1 MPEITD
7 LRAGDPAEVA
17 GYRLN
22 RRLAPG
28 VFAGRSRTGEPV
40 LVRLLPAEVD
50 PETFLREMEPVR
62 AVSAVGTAQVLDAGV
77 QGEQA
82 YLVAEWVDGPSLAEV
97 GGSVDGV
104 GLHRLAAGT
113 ITALVALHQ
122 AGLVHGDIRP
132 GNVLLGP
139 DGPRVADAGLEH
151 AMAQASVSTRKVA
164 VPAYTAPE
172 RLEGGTAGP
181 AADVFSW
188 AATMVFAVSGA
199 SPFEGGSM
207 AQTVARITGGQA
219 DLPELGELH
228 GLIVACLDHDPEARP
243 AASEVLL
250 RLVGQTSLLTGRV
263 DGGPAEAPAPPPR
276 RGRSVLALTAA
287 FVAGALVSAVGFQVL
302 TGDRPATRGTAA
314 TAKPT
319 SAVTPAPGA
328 APTPTVTSV
337 QTEAPSDDVKKKGL
351 TDTKLK
357 DVAVTLHEH
366 PDDSMRLVSYLGSGG
381 KFSSFAR
388 PPAGEFKEVGS
399 YEQPVLSPGG
409 DWVALNPMLKF
420 QTSELDQ
427 IKFVRMSTG
436 ESFVVSTV
444 KKPLQGLTPVWSR
457 DGGRLL
463 VSVYNQDKERRLVGF
478 VVIELATRKAVH
490 VETEYTDNPSLYY
503 NFAPDG
509 TIVRGFWDGKNS
521 GIEFYDTSGEVTK
534 TMHWV
539 GLPRGGEW
547 FSPSGKRLATVCPNG
562 KELCVWD
569 LATGARQATVDFG
582 DAKGSFLGWFNEKHL
597 MVQDPGKKKTQQIK
611 IIDFIGDVKRVLADL
626 ATDGPV
632 LLQFAR
638 VPRS

>member
-1 MPEITD
+1 MPEITE

-17 GYRLN
+17 GYRLSG
-22 RRLAPG
+22 RLAPG
-28 VFAGRSRTGEPV
+28 VFAGRSRAGEPV

-50 PETFLREMEPVR
+50 PEAFLREMEPLR

-97 GGSVDGV
+97 GGSADGV

-172 RLEGGTAGP
+172 RLAGGAATPAG
-181 AADVFSW
+181 DVFSW

-207 AQTVARITGGQA
+207 AATVARITGGQA

-228 GLIVACLDHDPEARP
+228 GLIVACLEQDPEARP

-263 DGGPAEAPAPPPR
+263 DSGAVAAAPPPR
-276 RGRSVLALTAA
+276 RGRSVLALAAA
-287 FVAGALVSAVGFQVL
+287 FVAGALVSAAGFQVL
-302 TGDRPATRGTAA
+302 SGGPATRSTAA
-314 TAKPT
+314 TAATPT

-328 APTPTVTSV
+328 APTPTITTV
-337 QTEAPSDDVKKKGL
+337 QTEAPSDDVEKKGL
-351 TDTKLK
+351 SDTKLK

-366 PDDSMRLVSYLGSGG
+366 ADDSMRLVSYLGSGG
-381 KFSSFAR
+381 QFSSFAR
-388 PPAGEFKEVGS
+388 PPGGEFKEVGN
-399 YEQPVLSPGG
+399 YEQPALSPGG

-427 IKFVRMSTG
+427 IRFVRMSTG

-444 KKPLQGLTPVWSR
+444 KKPLQTLTPVWSR
-457 DGGRLL
+457 DGGKLL
-463 VSVYNQDKERRLVGF
+463 LSVYNQDKDRRLVGF

-490 VETEYTDNPSLYY
+490 VETEYTDNSSLYY

-509 TIVRGFWDGKNS
+509 TVVRGFWDGKNS
-521 GIEFYDTSGEVTK
+521 GIEFYDMSGQVTK

-597 MVQDPGKKKTQQIK
+597 MVQDPGKKKTQQIQ